1 LKSTVRA
8 DDNDSSARTAIMKG
22 FNMLRKLLSIMFVF
36 AAAYVVTGCAENE
49 YKTTQE
55 TQSQTESEPRD
66 VDQGTMIVE

>member
-1 LKSTVRA
+1 
-8 DDNDSSARTAIMKG
+8 
-22 FNMLRKLLSIMFVF
+22 MLRKMLSVMFVF